1 MVFALFEHASF
12 GAGSLDDK
20 SFGGQERGASNFYGA
35 GLRFS
40 TDPGAVGFAMEVA
53 LGYRDF
59 RAYWAD
65 GTELAMTDGFLDARI
80 GLGADIRVNRW
91 FSLSPMLVL
100 GGGSFGSGRWSG
112 PAGSYNAMTS
122 SPPLLDESGQ
132 YGTFALQLGGHV
144 DLY

>member
-1 MVFALFEHASF
+1 MVFAIYEHASF
-12 GAGSLDDK
+12 GTGGLDDK
-20 SFGGQERGASNFYGA
+20 SFGGQERGASNFYGV

-65 GTELAMTDGFLDARI
+65 GTELALTDGFLDARI

-100 GGGSFGSGRWSG
+100 GGGSFGSARWSG
-112 PAGSYNAMTS
+112 PLGSRSALDST
-122 SPPLLDESGQ
+122 LDEGGE
-132 YGTFALQLGGHV
+132 YGTLALELGGHF